1 MKVIKLLLYIIIP
14 ALLLSS
20 CSKDEHDRYDLH
32 FVHIMDNDLSAVNV
46 SEKANSI
53 GTYNIYLS
61 APQFL
66 EPVTVTYKVTVGAGL
81 TEGVDYELVNA
92 AESVTF
98 LPGIY
103 DMPVRIRWKANSVDP
118 TADNTVKIELVRVS
132 NSAFTV
138 GLPGKD
144 QLQKILTIT
153 KIP

>member
-1 MKVIKLLLYIIIP
+1 MKLILYTAFF
-14 ALLLSS
+14 ALLFSS
-20 CSKDEHDRYDLH
+20 CSKNEHERYDLR
-32 FVHIMDNDLSAVNV
+32 FVHIMDNGASTVNI
-46 SEKANSI
+46 SEKGNSI

-66 EPVTVTYKVTVGAGL
+66 EPVTVTYKITVGAGL
-81 TEGVDYELVNA
+81 TEGVDYELLNP

-103 DMPVRIRWKANSVDP
+103 DMPVRIRWKANPVDP
-118 TADNTVKIELVRVS
+118 AADNTIKIELLRAS
-132 NSAFTV
+132 NGDFTI

-144 QLQKILTIT
+144 QLQKSLTIT

>member
-1 MKVIKLLLYIIIP
+1 MKLILYSAFFVLLF
-14 ALLLSS
+14 SS
-20 CSKDEHDRYDLH
+20 CSKNEHERYDLH
-32 FVHIMDNDLSAVNV
+32 FVHIMDNGSTSINV

-66 EPVTVTYKVTVGAGL
+66 EPVTVTYKITVGAGL

-103 DMPVRIRWKANSVDP
+103 DMSVRIRWKANPVDP
-118 TADNTVKIELVRVS
+118 AADNTIKIELLRAS
-132 NSAFTV
+132 SGAYSI

-144 QLQKILTIT
+144 QLQKSLTIT